1 MIQNRN
7 IATLQAALS
16 VGNHSCV
23 DLLATYIAKI
33 EEDKDLNG
41 FVEVFHESANAQAKR
56 IDEKIKSGA
65 DLGALFGV
73 IISIKD
79 NILYKDHAST
89 AGSKILTG
97 FKSIYS
103 STAVQRLVEADAIII
118 GRTNCDEFGMGSTN
132 ENSNYGPAKNPIDK
146 TKVPGGSSGGA
157 AISVAANHCMI
168 ALGSD
173 TGGSIRQ
180 PAALCG
186 IYGLK
191 PSYGRVSR
199 HGLIAYASSFDQIGI
214 LSKHPEDLAK
224 VLTVISGPDK
234 FDGTAIPS
242 KWEAKSNGE
251 GKKKIAYLSN
261 GITEEGLSSQVY
273 DATTKYIKALEDQGH
288 ELIPYE
294 FPYLD
299 FVVPAYYIL
308 TTAEASSNLSRF
320 DGIRYGHRSKEA
332 SDITSTYKKSRTE
345 GFGKEVKRRIMLG
358 TFVLSAGY
366 YDAYFQKAQQARQ
379 LIKDEIQS
387 LLAKND
393 FLLLPVCSN
402 QAWDIGKMLNNPVEM
417 YMSDI
422 FTVLANLIG
431 FPAISIPL
439 KVNAKSLPIGLQLI
453 AKNEDENNI
462 LDFIKYINK
471 SN

>member
-1 MIQNRN
+1 LIQKKN
-7 IATLQAALS
+7 IATIQSELS
-16 VGNHSCV
+16 KGELTCIE
-23 DLLATYIAKI
+23 LLAIYIAKI
-33 EEDKDLNG
+33 EADKDLND
-41 FVEVFHESANAQAKR
+41 FVEVYYESATAQAKK

-65 DLGALFGV
+65 SLGTLHGV

-79 NILYKDHAST
+79 NILYKDHSST
-89 AGSKILTG
+89 AGSKILKG
-97 FKSIYS
+97 FNSIYS
-103 STAVQRLVEADAIII
+103 STAVQRLIEADAIII

-132 ENSNYGPAKNPIDK
+132 ENSHYGPAKNPLDK
-146 TKVPGGSSGGA
+146 SKVPGGSSGGA
-157 AISVAANHCMI
+157 AVSVAADHCMI

-214 LSKHPEDLAK
+214 LSKYPEDLEIILA
-224 VLTVISGPDK
+224 VISGPDK
-234 FDGTAIPS
+234 FDGTAIPT
-242 KWEAKSNGE
+242 KWETKSASKA
-251 GKKKIAYLSN
+251 KKKIAYLSN
-261 GITEEGLSSQVY
+261 GITEKSLSPEVY
-273 DATTKYIKALEDQGH
+273 ETTKKYMEQLEAEGH
-288 ELIPYE
+288 ELVPYE

-299 FVVPAYYIL
+299 FVVPTYYIL

-320 DGIRYGHRSKEA
+320 DGIRYGHRSNDA

-358 TFVLSAGY
+358 TFVLSSGY
-366 YDAYFQKAQQARQ
+366 YDAYFQKAQKARQ
-379 LIKDEIQS
+379 LIQSEISS
-387 LLAKND
+387 LLAEND

-439 KVNAKSLPIGLQLI
+439 KVSEESLPIGLQLI

-462 LDFIKYINK
+462 FEFIKYINI